1 MTIKEMR
8 DYLIDI
14 IRTDGIS
21 DGNHHYFTEEEV
33 KQMTPNQVA
42 NLYNLCHLNF
52 GDKPSYSRVSDIW
65 EF

>member
-21 DGNHHYFTEEEV
+21 DGNHHYFTEAEV
-33 KQMTPNQVA
+33 SRMSPYNVKR
-42 NLYNLCHLNF
+42 LYDLCYPNF
-52 GDKPSYSRVSDIW
+52 GERTILSAPALKW